1 MAPEYSTIVKSPNK
15 LRIIAVIT
23 GLFIGLPLC
32 TYLFFSASSFFA
44 SASDEIPRD
53 VTITHIDRSSAS
65 IYWTTD
71 RATLSVVEY
80 GLSPND
86 LTLFSPEIEAKRE
99 HEVDLTLL
107 TPGTTYYFQI
117 RNSESTYDN
126 AGVPWTFTTKTSN
139 GEEEAVKGITTRL
152 TPLPT
157 QSPTP
162 TVVKLSTS
170 SCNETDC
177 AKIKEKLG
185 TGCSAKDYVQ
195 CIAGNTTP
203 NPSLPLSYHYGTPI
217 PSPTTVFI
225 DSNQCKLKNLHS
237 LNSCT
242 RWEWD
247 SINLNSKGCRDAFD
261 RYILHC
267 QSVPFGSEVT
277 SSDYQATYVDNNAD
291 NTLRTLPITPT
302 PGKTIYCRVRAVDA
316 EGSDEGESHA
326 TDWLKAEKTCE

>member
-15 LRIIAVIT
+15 LRILAIIT

-53 VTITHIDRSSAS
+53 VTITHIDKSSAA

-80 GLSPND
+80 GLSPNE
-86 LTLFSPEIEAKRE
+86 LTLFAPELEAKRE
-99 HEVDLTLL
+99 HEVELTLL

-117 RNSESTYDN
+117 RNSETTYDN
-126 AGVPWTFTTKTSN
+126 AGVPWTFTTKTST

-157 QSPTP
+157 KSPTP
-162 TVVKLSTS
+162 TVVNLSTN

-177 AKIKEKLG
+177 DKIKAKLG

-195 CIAGNTTP
+195 CIAGKTTV

-217 PSPTTVFI
+217 PSPTPTSIQIQSNLCKMDYLQSLSNCNKWSWGDSMDVQAINCKKSFYKYVLECKKNDFNTSGGEIGKWAVYSIAQTTYTI
-225 DSNQCKLKNLHS
+225 DEELL
-237 LNSCT
+237 
-242 RWEWD
+242 D
-247 SINLNSKGCRDAFD
+247 G
-261 RYILHC
+261 
-267 QSVPFGSEVT
+267 
-277 SSDYQATYVDNNAD
+277 VD
-291 NTLRTLPITPT
+291 
-302 PGKTIYCRVRAVDA
+302 KVYCRVRAEDQS
-316 EGSDEGESHA
+316 GNA
-326 TDWLKAEKTCE
+326 TEWKYNVEPRKCEL